1 MKRLLLFLSFLLI
14 GSALCG
20 QTVHNSKYSVK
31 KGRIVFDTP
40 KRARGQQS
48 MLGFAAEPIPVV
60 RVGIIGLGMRGPG
73 AVTRLGFIDNVEIRA
88 LCDLYPERIEEN
100 QRILEKAG
108 MPRADAYSG
117 EEGWKQLCE
126 RDDLDLVY
134 IVTPWL
140 QHVPMAVYAMT
151 AYGICFPAGS
161 VSATLV
167 PLLLILGSTQMI
179 AAFKRSYQFEHVF
192 KSAFCI
198 GLLPMLYAP
207 ALPLVLIVPVTL
219 VLYRRTLRE
228 AVVAAAGLLLPFFI
242 CSVVWWGLGDSFGL
256 MGHELLAGTTLGE
269 DTALPAFFGEKGVW
283 SKVYIGLFA
292 ALTLC
297 SAIIILRTLSSLRT
311 RAKKIHIHF
320 LWLLLLCLI
329 SLLLPG
335 NTIASLGV
343 LAVPC
348 CVTVS
353 AFFIRYRGWLP
364 LAIYTVLTALMLY
377 INLFPGV

>member
-1 MKRLLLFLSFLLI
+1 MNRPDVIRQPLGVVAATFVIMMACVVIRVTTAPYPAETDLAADMPLGRAIDSRFPTGAAACTVGLVAAILNATLLAGMI
-14 GSALCG
+14 
-20 QTVHNSKYSVK
+20 VRYSVS
-31 KGRIVFDTP
+31 
-40 KRARGQQS
+40 A
-48 MLGFAAEPIPVV
+48 V
-60 RVGIIGLGMRGPG
+60 RTYL
-73 AVTRLGFIDNVEIRA
+73 
-88 LCDLYPERIEEN
+88 
-100 QRILEKAG
+100 
-108 MPRADAYSG
+108 
-117 EEGWKQLCE
+117 
-126 RDDLDLVY
+126 
-134 IVTPWL
+134 
-140 QHVPMAVYAMT
+140 PMAVYAMT

>member
-1 MKRLLLFLSFLLI
+1 MNRPDVIRQPLGVVAATFVIMMACVVIRVTTAPYPAETDLAADMPLGRAIDSLFPTGAAACTVGLVAAILNATLLAGMI
-14 GSALCG
+14 
-20 QTVHNSKYSVK
+20 VRYSVS
-31 KGRIVFDTP
+31 
-40 KRARGQQS
+40 A
-48 MLGFAAEPIPVV
+48 V
-60 RVGIIGLGMRGPG
+60 RTYL
-73 AVTRLGFIDNVEIRA
+73 
-88 LCDLYPERIEEN
+88 
-100 QRILEKAG
+100 
-108 MPRADAYSG
+108 
-117 EEGWKQLCE
+117 
-126 RDDLDLVY
+126 
-134 IVTPWL
+134 
-140 QHVPMAVYAMT
+140 PMAVYAMT

-269 DTALPAFFGEKGVW
+269 DTALPALFGEKGVW

-297 SAIIILRTLSSLRT
+297 SAIIILRTLPSLRT
-311 RAKKIHIHF
+311 RAKNPYPLSMAAAPVPDIAPPARQHHR
-320 LWLLLLCLI
+320 LAGSARRPLLRNGLRILHP
-329 SLLLPG
+329 LPG
-335 NTIASLGV
+335 
-343 LAVPC
+343 LAAPRNLYRSDSTHAVYQPLSGR
-348 CVTVS
+348 VTQS
-353 AFFIRYRGWLP
+353 LP
-364 LAIYTVLTALMLY
+364 LPPALSSSPVRRPIPTPY
-377 INLFPGV
+377 RIPKTPYKDEY

>member
-1 MKRLLLFLSFLLI
+1 MNRPDVIRQPLGVVAATFVIMMACVVIRVTTAPYPAETDLAADMPLGRAIDSLFPTGAAACTVGLVAAILNATLLAGMI
-14 GSALCG
+14 
-20 QTVHNSKYSVK
+20 VRYSVS
-31 KGRIVFDTP
+31 
-40 KRARGQQS
+40 A
-48 MLGFAAEPIPVV
+48 V
-60 RVGIIGLGMRGPG
+60 RTYL
-73 AVTRLGFIDNVEIRA
+73 
-88 LCDLYPERIEEN
+88 
-100 QRILEKAG
+100 
-108 MPRADAYSG
+108 
-117 EEGWKQLCE
+117 
-126 RDDLDLVY
+126 
-134 IVTPWL
+134 
-140 QHVPMAVYAMT
+140 PMAVYAMT

-192 KSAFCI
+192 KSAFWHRPAPDALRTGTPPCSHRSSDTRP
-198 GLLPMLYAP
+198 LPTHA
-207 ALPLVLIVPVTL
+207 A
-219 VLYRRTLRE
+219 RGG
-228 AVVAAAGLLLPFFI
+228 VVAAAGLLLPFFI

>member
-1 MKRLLLFLSFLLI
+1 MNRPDVIRQPLGVVAATFVIMMACVVIRVTTAPYPAETDLAADMPLGRAIDSLFPTGAAACTVGLVAAILNATLLAGMI
-14 GSALCG
+14 
-20 QTVHNSKYSVK
+20 VRYSVS
-31 KGRIVFDTP
+31 
-40 KRARGQQS
+40 A
-48 MLGFAAEPIPVV
+48 V
-60 RVGIIGLGMRGPG
+60 R
-73 AVTRLGFIDNVEIRA
+73 
-88 LCDLYPERIEEN
+88 
-100 QRILEKAG
+100 
-108 MPRADAYSG
+108 
-117 EEGWKQLCE
+117 
-126 RDDLDLVY
+126 
-134 IVTPWL
+134 
-140 QHVPMAVYAMT
+140 
-151 AYGICFPAGS
+151 ICFPAGS

-269 DTALPAFFGEKGVW
+269 DTALPALFGEKGVW

-297 SAIIILRTLSSLRT
+297 SAIIILRTLPSLRT

-335 NTIASLGV
+335 STIASLGV

>member
-1 MKRLLLFLSFLLI
+1 MNRPDVIRQPLGVVAATFVIMMACVVIRVTTAPYPAETDLAADMPLGRAIDSLFPTGAAACTVGLVAAILNATLLAGMI
-14 GSALCG
+14 
-20 QTVHNSKYSVK
+20 VRYSVS
-31 KGRIVFDTP
+31 
-40 KRARGQQS
+40 A
-48 MLGFAAEPIPVV
+48 V
-60 RVGIIGLGMRGPG
+60 RTYL
-73 AVTRLGFIDNVEIRA
+73 
-88 LCDLYPERIEEN
+88 
-100 QRILEKAG
+100 
-108 MPRADAYSG
+108 
-117 EEGWKQLCE
+117 
-126 RDDLDLVY
+126 
-134 IVTPWL
+134 
-140 QHVPMAVYAMT
+140 PMAVYAMT

-269 DTALPAFFGEKGVW
+269 DTALPAFSEKG
-283 SKVYIGLFA
+283 SLEQSLYRPFRRPDTLFRHHHPA
-292 ALTLC
+292 HTVFAPH
-297 SAIIILRTLSSLRT
+297 
-311 RAKKIHIHF
+311 KGQKIHIHF